1 MLFNI
6 HSLEWDPDLLKLL
19 DIPASLLPEVKPNSF
34 AFGVTDSLIFSK
46 KIPITGVAGDQQAAL
61 FGQMCIHKG
70 MVKNTYGTGC
80 FLMLNT
86 GKEVIESKNRL
97 LTTVGWQLN
106 GETTYAL
113 EGSVFV
119 GGAVVQ
125 WLRDEMGFFRQAA
138 HSEKLAA
145 SVEDNG
151 GVYFVP
157 AFTGL
162 GAPYWNQDVRGT
174 IFGITRG
181 TTKAHIVRAALESI
195 AFQSYDVIRAMEQ
208 DAGFKIE
215 TLRVDGGASANDLLM
230 QIQADVLQTT
240 VQRPEVV
247 ESTSLGAAYFAGLQ
261 TGYWSDVRDIEKHW
275 ALEKTFHPVKD
286 RSAVQPM
293 LEAWKKTV
301 RLLNTAP

>member
-6 HSLEWDPDLLKLL
+6 HALEWDEELLQLL
-19 DIPASLLPEVKPNSF
+19 NIPASMLPEVKSNSYP
-34 AFGVTDSLIFSK
+34 FGVTDSLIFSK

-80 FLMLNT
+80 FIVLNT
-86 GKEVIESKNRL
+86 GNEAIESKNRL
-97 LTTVGWQLN
+97 LTTIGWKMN
-106 GETTYAL
+106 DKVTYAL

-119 GGAVVQ
+119 GGAVIQ
-125 WLRDEMGFFRQAA
+125 WLRDEMGFLRQASS
-138 HSEKLAA
+138 SERLAA

-174 IFGITRG
+174 IYGLTRG
-181 TTKAHIVRAALESI
+181 TSKAHIVRAALESI

-208 DAGFKIE
+208 DAGFRIDK
-215 TLRVDGGASANDLLM
+215 LRVDGGAAANDLLM
-230 QIQADVLQTT
+230 QIQADVLQTK

-261 TGYWSDVRDIEKHW
+261 TGFWSDVSEIESQW
-275 ALEKTFHPVKD
+275 QMEKEFKPEQSHEV
-286 RSAVQPM
+286 VQPM
-293 LEAWKKTV
+293 LDQWHKVVSMIMK
-301 RLLNTAP
+301 